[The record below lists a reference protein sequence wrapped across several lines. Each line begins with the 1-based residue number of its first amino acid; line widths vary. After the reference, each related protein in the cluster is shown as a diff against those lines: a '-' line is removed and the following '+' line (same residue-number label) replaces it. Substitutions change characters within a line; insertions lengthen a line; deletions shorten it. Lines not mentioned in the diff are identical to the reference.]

1 MAVSSFFLVPFLSK
15 DRNESVIIIL
25 CLVSPPPR
33 KKRISQFET
42 AAWAW
47 PVQGL
52 VRYSMND
59 RAWWWMS
66 TTLKPRLSVSA
77 RVGLPRDYWRTQR
90 QCGEVCRAIVSLDLS
105 YLVIQTTSRCH
116 GNVAGARSTGIVGNL
131 GKTRRPVM
139 CQYRVLFF
147 FKQCLSWTR
156 RNGTIMCNIRLWW
169 QTQSLRLGKPV
180 SLLRK
185 HAVWLLT
192 LLSVKADT

>member
-15 DRNESVIIIL
+15 DGNESVIIIL

-77 RVGLPRDYWRTQR
+77 RVGLPRDYWRTQETMWWSVSR
-90 QCGEVCRAIVSLDLS
+90 YCFPRPIVPCDSNNVPLPWKRCRG
-105 YLVIQTTSRCH
+105 TEH
-116 GNVAGARSTGIVGNL
+116 GNCRKSGEDKATSDVSIS
-131 GKTRRPVM
+131 
-139 CQYRVLFF
+139 CFVL
-147 FKQCLSWTR
+147 L
-156 RNGTIMCNIRLWW
+156 
-169 QTQSLRLGKPV
+169 QTVL
-180 SLLRK
+180 
-185 HAVWLLT
+185 
-192 LLSVKADT
+192 